1 MKCQMLI
8 SPFLWFSKSRGTILG
23 GPFHKDYNILGGSI
37 LGSPNLGKLQ
47 IFLTRNEA
55 VLSPLLNALRAKS
68 DAAASLDGEDLAS
81 RTSVLS

>member
-8 SPFLWFSKSRGTILG
+8 SPFWWFSKIRGTILA
-23 GPFHKDYNILGGSI
+23 GPFHKDYNI

-47 IFLTRNEA
+47 IFRTRNEA
-55 VLSPLLNALRAKS
+55 MLSPPLNALRAKS
-68 DAAASLDGEDLAS
+68 DAAASLNGENLAS